1 MAPQVKAWWLALVSS
16 LCLPPALGAV
26 HEQLVGVPRGWSRV
40 ASINDI
46 DFTTFTIALNTEFE
60 GLEEKLLDV
69 SSPDSP
75 NYGKFLD
82 KEEVEALFP
91 PPKDAADKVVAWL
104 ESNGI
109 KDYRVDGAFIDFTTE
124 LATAN
129 VLLDASYQHYRNSG
143 VTKLRTTQYSIPD
156 DLQKHVAFVDPG
168 TFFGSPVV
176 APVLTPSRTKRS
188 PQDSPSKPIVADSCQ
203 TSITPP
209 CLKAMYN
216 VGDYEADPESGS
228 RIGFGS
234 FLNQSALYSDL
245 EKFEVAFDIPSQN
258 FTKVVIANGTT
269 DQDPSHGGYG
279 EANLDVQNIIGIAH
293 PLPVTEFLTGGSP

>member
-1 MAPQVKAWWLALVSS
+1 MAPQTRTWLLALFSS
-16 LCLPPALGAV
+16 FCLPAALGAV
-26 HEQLVGVPRGWSRV
+26 HEQLVAVPHGWSRV
-40 ASINDI
+40 ASVNGNE
-46 DFTTFTIALNTEFE
+46 FTTFTIALNQEFE

-82 KEEVEALFP
+82 REEVEALFP
-91 PPKDAADKVVAWL
+91 PPKDASDKVVAWL

-109 KDYRVDGAFIDFTTE
+109 KDYRVDGLFIDFAAE
-124 LATAN
+124 VATAN
-129 VLLDASYQHYRNSG
+129 KLLGASYQRYQNNG
-143 VTKLRTTQYSIPD
+143 VTKLRTLQYSIPD
-156 DLQKHVAFVDPG
+156 GLQEHIAFVDPG
-168 TFFGSPVV
+168 TFFGRASV

-188 PQDSPSKPIVADSCQ
+188 PQDSPSKPEVADSCQ

-216 VGDYEADPESGS
+216 VGDYEPDPKSGS
-228 RIGFGS
+228 RVGFGS

-245 EKFEVAFDIPSQN
+245 AKFEEAFDIPSQN

-269 DQDPSHGGYG
+269 DQDPSHGGFG
-279 EANLDVQNIIGIAH
+279 EANLDVQNIVGIAH